1 MTVAH
6 LGSDS
11 EYVKITFNPPFSSE
25 GWCQT
30 EVEISVQGFFGR
42 IAPWFDANE
51 VARFSHE
58 VASMYKSLN
67 GTAEFKPLEEQLILK
82 LQVTSNGRIL
92 AKGEAWS
99 QAKHGNKLEFEL
111 GLDQSYL
118 PSFIAGLQDA
128 LQTA

>member
-25 GWCQT
+25 GWCQA
-30 EVEISVQGFFGR
+30 EVEISVHGFLGR
-42 IAPWFDANE
+42 ISPWFDADE
-51 VARFSHE
+51 VARFTSE
-58 VASMYKSLN
+58 VASMYKTLN

-82 LQVTSNGRIL
+82 LHATSNGHIL

-99 QAKHGNKLEFEL
+99 EAKCGNKLEFEL

-128 LQTA
+128 LHTT